1 MRTIRTLVLLAMAMA
16 AAHADTRAPLTVEEG
31 QPFLRLTLPVS
42 LYSHARTPALGD
54 IRIENAAGD
63 AVPFAWL
70 HGEVPTPQRTVQ
82 ELPWFVVPQEADD
95 AGGDGLNLRLQLSPD
110 GTLVLKPT
118 TATARTTATSAA
130 TVWIVDASRVPGT
143 LAELHVELKPEVRG
157 LFPLTVEASDDL
169 RAWRTLVAET
179 QLLSLQQQTNAER
192 LERLSVPLGG
202 AAARYLRL
210 RWRGAA
216 PEVATL
222 HVDSLQAYQPLSPIE
237 WSAPLRADHC
247 EGDHC
252 VYVLPR
258 NTPVDSLQL
267 LLAEPNTLA
276 TVRIKGLL
284 PLQQAAQRVYRN
296 PLHALRHKHLHPPPP
311 PLPPTSDRSVQQE
324 MLAEAVVYRLKQP
337 NGEALSAEI
346 ALRGGVYPALR
357 IETDGPI
364 RQLGHEPPQLV
375 TGTLPRTLVFLA
387 RGNGPFA
394 LRWDADEKAP
404 GAALPLTTLIPGYQ
418 DNKPSTKLS
427 TKPLALGHADV
438 TLVAAAHPTW
448 QSTGLA
454 QAGTGASAQP
464 PDAAAKAAPD
474 DQRRWLWV
482 VLVAGLVLLGGMA
495 YSLFRAMDKKSG

>member
-1 MRTIRTLVLLAMAMA
+1 MRTIWTLFWLAMAMA
-16 AAHADTRAPLTVEEG
+16 MAMVAAVAHADTRAPLTVEAG
-31 QPFLRLTLPVS
+31 KPFLRLTLPVS
-42 LYSHARTPALGD
+42 LYSHARTPTLGD

-63 AVPFAWL
+63 GVPFAWL
-70 HGEVPTPQRTVQ
+70 HGEVHTPQRATQ
-82 ELPWFVVPQEADD
+82 EVPWFVLPQEADND
-95 AGGDGLNLRLQLSPD
+95 GVDGLNLWLQLSPD

-118 TATARTTATSAA
+118 TATARTAATSVA
-130 TVWIVDASRVPGT
+130 TVWIVDASRVQGT
-143 LAELHVELKPEVRG
+143 LADLHVVLKPEVRG
-157 LFPLTVEASDDL
+157 LFPFAIEASDDL
-169 RAWRTLVAET
+169 RAWRTLVADA
-179 QLLSLQQQTNAER
+179 QLLSLQQQTNAQER

-216 PEVATL
+216 PEVAAL
-222 HVDSLQAYQPLSPIE
+222 RVDSLQVYQPLSPIE

-247 EGDHC
+247 ESDHC

-267 LLAEPNTLA
+267 FLAEPNTLA

-311 PLPPTSDRSVQQE
+311 PLPPTSDRNVQQE
-324 MLAEAVVYRLKQP
+324 TLAQAVVYRLSQA

-387 RGNGPFA
+387 RGNAPFA
-394 LRWDADEKAP
+394 LRWDAEEKAP
-404 GAALPLTTLIPGYQ
+404 GAALPLATLIPGYQ
-418 DNKPSTKLS
+418 DNKPLT
-427 TKPLALGHADV
+427 LGHAHV
-438 TLVAAAHPTW
+438 TLAAAAHPTW

-454 QAGTGASAQP
+454 QAPAATKGQP
-464 PDAAAKAAPD
+464 PDAATKAAPD

-482 VLVAGLVLLGGMA
+482 VLVAGLALLGGMA
-495 YSLFRAMDKKSG
+495 YSLFRAMDKK

>member
-1 MRTIRTLVLLAMAMA
+1 MRTNGSLYLLAMAMA
-16 AAHADTRAPLTVEEG
+16 VAHADTRAPLTVEAG
-31 QPFLRLTLPVS
+31 QPFLRLTLPTS
-42 LYSHARTPALGD
+42 LYSHARTPTLGD

-70 HGEVPTPQRTVQ
+70 HGEEVPTPQRATQ
-82 ELPWFVVPQEADD
+82 EVPWFVVPQGADD
-95 AGGDGLNLRLQLSPD
+95 DGGEGLNLRLQLSPD
-110 GTLVLKPT
+110 GTLVLKQAP
-118 TATARTTATSAA
+118 ATAKATATSAA
-130 TVWIVDASRVPGT
+130 TVWIVDASRVLGT
-143 LAELHVELKPEVRG
+143 LAELHFVLKPEVRG
-157 LFPLTVEASDDL
+157 LFPFTVEASDDL
-169 RAWRTLVAET
+169 RAWRTLVADA
-179 QLLSLQQQTNAER
+179 QLLSLQQQNNT

-216 PEVATL
+216 PEVTTL
-222 HVDSLQAYQPLSPIE
+222 RVDSLQAYQPLSPIE
-237 WSAPLRADHC
+237 WGAPLRADHC

-267 LLAEPNTLA
+267 LLAETNTLA

-311 PLPPTSDRSVQQE
+311 PTTDRSVLQE
-324 MLAEAVVYRLKQP
+324 LLAEAVVYRLSQA

-357 IETDGPI
+357 IETNGPI

-394 LRWDADEKAP
+394 LRWDADDKAP
-404 GAALPLTTLIPGYQ
+404 GAALPLATLIPGYIPGYQ
-418 DNKPSTKLS
+418 DNKPSTKPL
-427 TKPLALGHADV
+427 TKPLTLGHADV
-438 TLVAAAHPTW
+438 TLAAAAHPTW

-454 QAGTGASAQP
+454 QAAVATDVQP
-464 PDAAAKAAPD
+464 PDAATKAVPD

-495 YSLFRAMDKKSG
+495 YSLFRAMDKKA

>member
-1 MRTIRTLVLLAMAMA
+1 MRTIWTLFLLAMAMA
-16 AAHADTRAPLTVEEG
+16 MAVAHADTRAPLTVEAG

-42 LYSHARTPALGD
+42 LYSHARTPTLGD

-70 HGEVPTPQRTVQ
+70 HGEVPTSQRTAQ
-82 ELPWFVVPQEADD
+82 EVPWFVVPQEADND
-95 AGGDGLNLRLQLSPD
+95 GGDGLNLWLQLSPD

-118 TATARTTATSAA
+118 PATARTTATSAA

-143 LAELHVELKPEVRG
+143 LAELHFVLKPGVRG

-169 RAWRTLVAET
+169 HAWRTLAAQA
-179 QLLSLQQQTNAER
+179 QLLSLQQQTHALER

-210 RWRGAA
+210 RWHGAA

-222 HVDSLQAYQPLSPIE
+222 RVDSLQAYQPLSPIE
-237 WSAPLRADHC
+237 WGVPLRADHC
-247 EGDHC
+247 ESDHC

-296 PLHALRHKHLHPPPP
+296 PLHALRHKHLHPLPPP
-311 PLPPTSDRSVQQE
+311 TMDRSVQQE
-324 MLAEAVVYRLKQP
+324 TLAEAVVYRLSQA

-387 RGNGPFA
+387 RGNAPFA
-394 LRWDADEKAP
+394 LRWGTEENAF
-404 GAALPLTTLIPGYQ
+404 GAALPLATLIPGYQ
-418 DNKPSTKLS
+418 DNKPLT
-427 TKPLALGHADV
+427 LGHAHV

-454 QAGTGASAQP
+454 QLAAATNAQP
-464 PDAAAKAAPD
+464 PDAATKAAPD

-482 VLVAGLVLLGGMA
+482 VLVAGLALLGGMA
-495 YSLFRAMDKKSG
+495 YSLFRAMDKK